1 MYNAEEDSTEVEN
14 VSPGAHNSGYGL
26 MYTTGV
32 MMFLY
37 PTHQYHACDS
47 HVNWFILQVSI
58 VEVYNECVYDLLV
71 PPSEGHE
78 KLQVQ
83 KRGKEVV
90 VPVSVTRC
98 FLVCSVL
105 F

>member
-1 MYNAEEDSTEVEN
+1 
-14 VSPGAHNSGYGL
+14 
-26 MYTTGV
+26 
-32 MMFLY
+32 
-37 PTHQYHACDS
+37 
-47 HVNWFILQVSI
+47 VNWFILQVSI

-98 FLVCSVL
+98 FVVYV
-105 F
+105 

>member
-1 MYNAEEDSTEVEN
+1 MHVIATWPNA
-14 VSPGAHNSGYGL
+14 
-26 MYTTGV
+26 
-32 MMFLY
+32 
-37 PTHQYHACDS
+37 DS
-47 HVNWFILQVSI
+47 HMIQYILQVSI

-90 VPVSVTRC
+90 VPVSGYVPAGAHDPLRGRWLMC
-98 FLVCSVL
+98 SWFLTWAL

>member
-1 MYNAEEDSTEVEN
+1 MEVEN

-26 MYTTGV
+26 LYTTGV

-37 PTHQYHACDS
+37 PTHLYHACDS